1 MKDLLKIYRRYILT
15 AASISILIIVFNLL
29 LLFFFLLSQFEYK
42 VAADYQ
48 VSRVDILSEKLNLEN
63 GQYILTEDA
72 KKQIDE
78 DYAFAM
84 LIDQDGQVVW
94 SRNLPDDIPLSY
106 SLTQVASFTR
116 WYLKDYPV
124 KVHTRPDGL
133 FVAATERHSMWKY
146 TIEFKETFLNAFPF
160 YLTLVLLCNLLLI
173 FLFAILFGRRFYRA
187 LKPLV
192 DGIEQLTENEPL
204 TLPEQGLVGDLAG
217 KLNQASAILLFQK
230 KALEKRDNA
239 RTNWIAGV
247 SHDIRT
253 PLSLFMG
260 LGDSLSESPHLDIQE
275 QKEAVSIRENSLLIK
290 NLISD
295 LNLTSRLE
303 YDSYPL
309 QLKPCSPAVL
319 LRSLTASYLNN
330 DLNERWSLELSLD
343 AELEGLTLK
352 GDPDLLLRAFRN
364 LTDNSIRHNP
374 EGCHIRIQG
383 GLQGDFLRLTF
394 SDTGSGIPIRV
405 IKALY
410 RRETSENSASTPH
423 VMGLRIVKQI
433 LEVHNG
439 TVEFEL
445 QKDVCRSVVLK
456 LPGDAAKKDIPTIHL
471 KYSIMT

>member
-15 AASISILIIVFNLL
+15 AASVSILIIAFNLL
-29 LLFFFLLSQFEYK
+29 LLFLFLLSQFGYK
-42 VAADYQ
+42 AAADYQ
-48 VSRVDILSEKLNLEN
+48 RTRTDILSDKLTLEK
-63 GQYILTEDA
+63 GQYVLPQEA
-72 KKQIDE
+72 ENQIDE
-78 DYAFAM
+78 EYAFAM
-84 LIDQDGQVVW
+84 LIDQSGQVIW

-133 FVAATERHSMWKY
+133 FVTASPRHSMWKY
-146 TIEFKETFLNAFPF
+146 SVEFKESLLSSLPL
-160 YLTLVLLCNLLLI
+160 YLVLVLLGNLLLI
-173 FLFAILFGRRFYRA
+173 FLFAILFGRRFYNS

-192 DGIEQLTENEPL
+192 NGIERLTENEPL
-204 TLPEQGLVGDLAG
+204 NLPEQGITGGLAV
-217 KLNQASAILLFQK
+217 KLNQASDTLLFQK
-230 KALEKRDNA
+230 RALEKRDHA

-253 PLSLFMG
+253 PLSLIMG
-260 LGDSLSESPHLDIQE
+260 LSDSLSESIHLDEEE

-309 QLKPCSPAVL
+309 QLKPYSPAVL
-319 LRSLTASYLNN
+319 LRSLTASYLN
-330 DLNERWSLELSLD
+330 DGLEDRWSLELSLD
-343 AELEGLTLK
+343 STLEGLTLR
-352 GDPDLLLRAFRN
+352 GDPNLLLRAFRN

-374 EGCHIRIQG
+374 EGCYIRIQG
-383 GLQGDFLRLTF
+383 YIKSNLVQLTF
-394 SDTGSGIPIRV
+394 SDTGVGIPIRV

-410 RRETSENSASTPH
+410 RTETPEGTAPLPH

-433 LEVHNG
+433 VEAHNG

-445 QKDVCRSVVLK
+445 QKDICHSVVLK
-456 LPGDAAKKDIPTIHL
+456 LPFKK
-471 KYSIMT
+471 S

>member
-15 AASISILIIVFNLL
+15 AASVSILIIAFNLL
-29 LLFFFLLSQFEYK
+29 LLFLFLLSQFGYK
-42 VAADYQ
+42 AAADYKKT
-48 VSRVDILSEKLNLEN
+48 RTDILSDKLTLEN
-63 GQYILTEDA
+63 GQYVLPQEA
-72 KKQIDE
+72 ENQIDE
-78 DYAFAM
+78 EYAFAM
-84 LIDQDGQVVW
+84 LIDQSGQVIW

-133 FVAATERHSMWKY
+133 FVTASPRHSMWKY
-146 TIEFKETFLNAFPF
+146 SVEFKESLLSSLPL
-160 YLTLVLLCNLLLI
+160 YLVLVLLGNLLLI
-173 FLFAILFGRRFYRA
+173 FLFAILFGRRFYNS

-192 DGIEQLTENEPL
+192 NGIERLTGNEPL
-204 TLPEQGLVGDLAG
+204 NLPEQGITGGLAG
-217 KLNQASAILLFQK
+217 KLNQASDTLLFQK
-230 KALEKRDNA
+230 RALEKRDHA

-253 PLSLFMG
+253 PLSLIMG
-260 LGDSLSESPHLDIQE
+260 LSDSLSESIHLDEEE

-309 QLKPCSPAVL
+309 QLKPYSPAVL
-319 LRSLTASYLNN
+319 LRSLTASYLN
-330 DLNERWSLELSLD
+330 DGLEDRWSLELSLD
-343 AELEGLTLK
+343 SALEGLTLR
-352 GDPDLLLRAFRN
+352 GDPNLLLRAFRN

-374 EGCHIRIQG
+374 EGCYIRIQG
-383 GLQGDFLRLTF
+383 YIKSNLVQLTF
-394 SDTGSGIPIRV
+394 SDTGVGIPIRV

-410 RRETSENSASTPH
+410 RTETPEGTAPLPH

-433 LEVHNG
+433 VEAHNG

-445 QKDVCRSVVLK
+445 QKDICRSVVLK
-456 LPGDAAKKDIPTIHL
+456 LPFKKN
-471 KYSIMT
+471 S